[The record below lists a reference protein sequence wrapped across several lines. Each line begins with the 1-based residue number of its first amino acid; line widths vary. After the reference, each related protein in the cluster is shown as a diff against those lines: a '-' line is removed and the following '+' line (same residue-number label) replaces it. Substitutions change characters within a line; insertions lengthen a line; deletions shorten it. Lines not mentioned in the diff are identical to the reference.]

1 MPIYDFWERR
11 MILMTNKEDVYRN
24 TTLDLD
30 KIASQARSCINE
42 IVEASGINKG
52 QVFVVGCSTSEI
64 CGDMIGSNSS
74 LEVAKA
80 VFGAIYDELNQ
91 KGIYLA
97 SQCCEHLNRAIIVEK
112 ECAVSIGM
120 KNHIAC
126 VVPQPK
132 AGGSFATC
140 AYYTF
145 KEPVA
150 LEEIQADAGIDIG
163 GTLIGMNLKRVA
175 VPVKL
180 TNNKIGSANVLAA
193 RTRPKYIG
201 GERAIYESDED
212 MKKRILG

>member
-1 MPIYDFWERR
+1 
-11 MILMTNKEDVYRN
+11 MTNKEDVYRKS
-24 TTLDLD
+24 TLDLD
-30 KIASQARSCINE
+30 ILKDQARACVNE
-42 IVEASGINKG
+42 IVEASGIKNG

-80 VFGAIYDELNQ
+80 VFSAIYEELTK

-97 SQCCEHLNRAIIVEK
+97 SQCCEHLNRAIIIER
-112 ECAVSIGM
+112 EAAEAIGM
-120 KNHIAC
+120 SDHIVT

-180 TNNKIGSANVLAA
+180 TNNTIGSANVLAA

-201 GERAIYESDED
+201 GIRAAYDADPE
-212 MKKRILG
+212 MMRRIKE